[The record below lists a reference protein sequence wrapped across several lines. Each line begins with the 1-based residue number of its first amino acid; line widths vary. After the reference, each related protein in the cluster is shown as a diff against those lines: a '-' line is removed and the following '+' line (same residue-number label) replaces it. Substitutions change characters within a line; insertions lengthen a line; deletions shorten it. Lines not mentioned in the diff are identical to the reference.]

1 MKLKLGLIWRIV
13 IAIALAVGLG
23 LLVPIIGDKIAEIF
37 PKIGG
42 GFAEGF
48 VSLAATFNMM
58 FGGFLNFVVPL
69 IIIAFIAPGIA
80 KLGKGSGKLL
90 GLATGLAYIS
100 TVVAG
105 IIAFFAATT
114 LLPNFI
120 GSIGNEDIENAGR
133 AAAESFFVIDMT
145 PIMGVMSALLLA
157 FILGIGM
164 ASIGSKS
171 MLAVFDEFN
180 ILIEKVISF
189 IIIPL
194 LPFHIFGIFLNMTYS
209 GQVAKVLSVFAV
221 VFVMII
227 ALHIIMLTLQYTVA
241 GTLTK
246 RNPFGLMK
254 TMAPAY
260 FTALGTQSSA
270 ATIPVTLKQARE
282 TGASEKVTGFT
293 IPLFA
298 TIHLSGSTITLVS
311 CSIGV
316 MLMNGMPV
324 EFNDYLPF
332 IFMLG
337 VTMIAAPGVPG
348 GAVMAAIGLL
358 SLMLGF
364 DESMV
369 ALMIALYMAQDS
381 FGTAT
386 NVTGDGALAI
396 IVDRFTKKADG
407 SSTEN

>member
-1 MKLKLGLIWRIV
+1 MKFKIGLIWRIV

-23 LLVPIIGDKIAEIF
+23 LLVPEIHE
-37 PKIGG
+37 
-42 GFAEGF
+42 GFAKGF
-48 VSLAATFNMM
+48 VRFFATFNMI

-90 GLATGLAYIS
+90 GLATVFAYIS
-100 TVVAG
+100 TITAG
-105 IIAFFAATT
+105 ILAYLAATT
-114 LLPNFI
+114 LLPNFV
-120 GSIGNEDIENAGR
+120 GGVKDSIVGNTGR
-133 AAAESFFVIDMT
+133 NPALTFFELEMT

-157 FILGIGM
+157 FIFGIGM

-171 MLAVFDEFN
+171 LLAVFDEFN
-180 ILIEKVISF
+180 VLIEKVISF
-189 IIIPL
+189 VIIPL

-209 GQVAKVLSVFAV
+209 GQVAKVLSVFAM
-221 VFVMII
+221 VFIMII
-227 ALHIIMLTLQYTVA
+227 GLHFIMLLIQYSIA
-241 GTLTK
+241 GSISK
-246 RNPFGLMK
+246 RNPFSLMK

-260 FTALGTQSSA
+260 MTAIGTQSSA
-270 ATIPVTLKQARE
+270 ATIPVTLRQARKA
-282 TGASEKVTGFT
+282 GVSERVSGFT

-298 TIHLSGSTITLVS
+298 TIHLSGSTITLIS

-316 MLMNGMPV
+316 MLMNGVPI
-324 EFNDYLPF
+324 EFTKFLPF
-332 IFMLG
+332 ILMLG

-348 GAVMAAIGLL
+348 GAVIAAVGLL
-358 SLMLGF
+358 AKMLDF
-364 DESMV
+364 DETMI

-396 IVDRFTKKADG
+396 VVDSFTKEEKG
-407 SSTEN
+407 SNPKLE

>member
-1 MKLKLGLIWRIV
+1 MKKIGLIWRIL

-23 LLVPIIGDKIAEIF
+23 MLL
-37 PKIGG
+37 PKIHE
-42 GFAEGF
+42 GFSEWF
-48 VSLAATFNMM
+48 VSLFATFNMI

-90 GLATGLAYIS
+90 GMATVFAYAS
-100 TVVAG
+100 TIVAG

-114 LLPNFI
+114 FLPNFI
-120 GSIGNEDIENAGR
+120 HSVGSGSVENAGR
-133 AAAESFFVIDMT
+133 PAAEAFFEIEMT
-145 PIMGVMSALLLA
+145 PVMGVMSALLLA

-164 ASIGSKS
+164 ASISSKT
-171 MLAVFDEFN
+171 MLSFFDELN
-180 ILIEKVISF
+180 ILIEKVISY

-194 LPFHIFGIFLNMTYS
+194 LPVHIFGIFLNMTFS
-209 GQVAKVLSVFAV
+209 GEVAKVLSVFSI

-227 ALHIIMLTLQYTVA
+227 ILHLLMLTIQYTIA
-241 GTLTK
+241 GSVSK
-246 RNPFGLMK
+246 RNPFVLMK

-260 FTALGTQSSA
+260 MTAIGTQSSA
-270 ATIPVTLKQARE
+270 ATIPVTLRQAKKA
-282 TGASEKVTGFT
+282 GASERVADFT
-293 IPLFA
+293 VPLFA

-316 MLMNGMPV
+316 LLMNDMPV
-324 EFNDYLPF
+324 EFMSYLPF

-348 GAVMAAIGLL
+348 GAVMAAVGLL
-358 SLMLGF
+358 ATMLGF

-386 NVTGDGALAI
+386 NVTGDGALSI
-396 IVDRFTKKADG
+396 IVDRFTKKEA
-407 SSTEN
+407 

>member
-1 MKLKLGLIWRIV
+1 MKKIGLIWRIL

-23 LLVPIIGDKIAEIF
+23 MLL
-37 PKIGG
+37 PKIHE
-42 GFAEGF
+42 GFSEWF
-48 VSLAATFNMM
+48 VSLFATFNMI

-90 GLATGLAYIS
+90 GMATVFAYAS
-100 TVVAG
+100 TIVAG

-114 LLPNFI
+114 FLPNFI
-120 GSIGNEDIENAGR
+120 HAVGSGSVENVGR
-133 AAAESFFVIDMT
+133 PAAEAFFEIEMT
-145 PIMGVMSALLLA
+145 PVMGVMSALLLA

-164 ASIGSKS
+164 ASISSKT
-171 MLAVFDEFN
+171 MLSFFVELN
-180 ILIEKVISF
+180 SLIEKVISY

-194 LPFHIFGIFLNMTYS
+194 LPVHIFGIFLNMTFS
-209 GQVAKVLSVFAV
+209 GEVAKVLSVFSI

-227 ALHIIMLTLQYTVA
+227 ILHLLMLTIQYTIA
-241 GTLTK
+241 GSVSK
-246 RNPFGLMK
+246 RNPFVLMK

-260 FTALGTQSSA
+260 MTAIGTQSSA
-270 ATIPVTLKQARE
+270 ATIPVTLRQAKKA
-282 TGASEKVTGFT
+282 GASERVADFT
-293 IPLFA
+293 VPLFA

-316 MLMNGMPV
+316 LLMNDMPV
-324 EFNDYLPF
+324 SFVSYLPF

-348 GAVMAAIGLL
+348 GAVMAAVGLL
-358 SLMLGF
+358 ATMLGF

-386 NVTGDGALAI
+386 NVTGDGALSI
-396 IVDRFTKKADG
+396 IVDRFTKKEA
-407 SSTEN
+407 

>member
-1 MKLKLGLIWRIV
+1 MKGVHCVKFKIGLIWRIV

-23 LLVPIIGDKIAEIF
+23 NLIPLIGET
-37 PKIGG
+37 
-42 GFAEGF
+42 FAKNF
-48 VSLAATFNMM
+48 TRFFATFNMI
-58 FGGFLNFVVPL
+58 FGGFLNFIVPL

-90 GLATGLAYIS
+90 GLATLFAYASTIFAGILAY
-100 TVVAG
+100 
-105 IIAFFAATT
+105 FAATT
-114 LLPNFI
+114 ILPNFI
-120 GSIGNEDIENAGR
+120 NGLGSKSIETTKK
-133 AAAESFFVIDMT
+133 AATAFFEIEMT
-145 PIMGVMSALLLA
+145 PLMGVMTALLLA
-157 FILGIGM
+157 FVLGIGM
-164 ASIGSKS
+164 AAINSKT
-171 MLAVFDEFN
+171 MLHVFEELN
-180 ILIEKVISF
+180 TIIEKVITVV
-189 IIIPL
+189 IIPL
-194 LPFHIFGIFLNMTYS
+194 LPIHIFGIFLNMTFT
-209 GQVAKVLSVFAV
+209 GEVAKVLSVFVV

-227 ALHIIMLTLQYTVA
+227 ILHLIMLTLQYTVA
-241 GTLTK
+241 GTVSQ
-246 RNPFGLMK
+246 RNPFSLMK
-254 TMAPAY
+254 IMSPAY

-270 ATIPVTLKQARE
+270 ASIPVTLRQAKQ
-282 TGASEKVTGFT
+282 TGASSRVTDFT

-316 MLMNGMPV
+316 MLMNDIPIT
-324 EFNDYLPF
+324 FITYLGF

-348 GAVMAAIGLL
+348 GAVVAATGLL
-358 SLMLGF
+358 ATMLGF

-396 IVDRFTKKADG
+396 IVDSFTKGGTSAKLD
-407 SSTEN
+407 S

>member
-1 MKLKLGLIWRIV
+1 MKKIGLIWRII
-13 IAIALAVGLG
+13 IAIGLAVGFG
-23 LLVPIIGDKIAEIF
+23 LLLPIIHE
-37 PKIGG
+37 
-42 GFAEGF
+42 GFAHGF
-48 VSLAATFNMM
+48 VRFFATFNMM
-58 FGGFLNFVVPL
+58 FGGFLNFIVPL

-90 GLATGLAYIS
+90 GWATLLAYAS
-100 TVVAG
+100 TIVAG
-105 IIAFFAATT
+105 VMAFFAATT

-120 GSIGNEDIENAGR
+120 HAVGSGSIANAGK
-133 AAAESFFVIDMT
+133 APGEAFFEIEMT
-145 PIMGVMSALLLA
+145 PVMGVMSALLLA
-157 FILGIGM
+157 FVLGIGM

-171 MLAVFDEFN
+171 MLSFFEEFN
-180 ILIEKVISF
+180 ALIEKVITYV
-189 IIIPL
+189 IIPL
-194 LPFHIFGIFLNMTYS
+194 LPIHIFGIFLNMTYS
-209 GQVAKVLSVFAV
+209 GEVAKVLSVFSV
-221 VFVMII
+221 VFIMII
-227 ALHIIMLTLQYTVA
+227 VLHFVMLSIQYTLA
-241 GTLTK
+241 GAVSK

-260 FTALGTQSSA
+260 MTAIGTQSSA
-270 ATIPVTLKQARE
+270 ATIPVTLRQAKKA
-282 TGASEKVTGFT
+282 GASNRVADFT

-316 MLMNGMPV
+316 LLMNDLPIS
-324 EFNDYLPF
+324 FASYLPF
-332 IFMLG
+332 ILMLG

-348 GAVMAAIGLL
+348 GAVMAAVGLL
-358 SLMLGF
+358 ATMLGF

-396 IVDRFTKKADG
+396 ILDRFNKKE
-407 SSTEN
+407 SSNLSE